1 MYPLRRHTSARVDH
15 RGRNEVSSAAV
26 RSLWR
31 PHRSCDHPKSA
42 TTAIRSGKGW
52 TSTNTGLWKPQMGQI
67 LSETLFGQSIVPRSI
82 QALRFLGESLARN
95 KRPLRGSTSLP
106 IRASEA
112 FSRTQT
118 VRRIR

>member
-42 TTAIRSGKGW
+42 TPAICKGGASADTSLW
-52 TSTNTGLWKPQMGQI
+52 SIPLQMGSVSVSLGDASNGTSTVG
-67 LSETLFGQSIVPRSI
+67 
-82 QALRFLGESLARN
+82 
-95 KRPLRGSTSLP
+95 
-106 IRASEA
+106 
-112 FSRTQT
+112 
-118 VRRIR
+118 

>member
-31 PHRSCDHPKSA
+31 PHRSCHHPKSA

-52 TSTNTGLWKPQMGQI
+52 TSADTSLWSIPLQMG
-67 LSETLFGQSIVPRSI
+67 SVSVS
-82 QALRFLGESLARN
+82 LGDASN
-95 KRPLRGSTSLP
+95 GTST
-106 IRASEA
+106 
-112 FSRTQT
+112 
-118 VRRIR
+118 VG